1 MCMYTYVCV
10 DKKSL
15 TPSSLLP
22 FATCVPCIFSMQ
34 TTSQPRS
41 PHSTRGRNPSPFHL
55 ARTRPWG
62 AFKASETCLH
72 FPRRSSST
80 WEGHWCGARG
90 DEVIIVMNWH
100 AHYMAWVMASE
111 LCWHILVRVFVVSC
125 CNDAST
131 WTLDVQTYTYTNT
144 YTNKITLTIFIYLT
158 YILGVQV
165 QMYIA

>member
-111 LCWHILVRVFVVSC
+111 LCWHILVRVFLWFLAVMTRLRGLWAYIHTICTNSE
-125 CNDAST
+125 
-131 WTLDVQTYTYTNT
+131 DVQTHTQT
-144 YTNKITLTIFIYLT
+144 KSL
-158 YILGVQV
+158 
-165 QMYIA
+165 